1 MSLKYKDYYTLL
13 GVSRGAGA
21 DEIKSAYRKLAMKY
35 HPDKNPGNK
44 EAENKFKEINE
55 AYEVLSDPKKRGLY
69 DQLGR
74 NYREGQEFRPPPG
87 GGFSGGP
94 GGFQYQGGQGF
105 EQFGDFS
112 EFFKSIFGNLGGFSG
127 GQGGFGG
134 NFQEEP
140 GTFAPPRGR
149 RSSLDMEAELR
160 LTLAE
165 LVSGGRK
172 DLSFSYRAGGRTES
186 RNISVNL
193 PKNIGDG
200 SVIRLKGQG
209 AAAQGRS
216 GDLYL
221 KVALEPDPRFTVSGR
236 DLETRVQIFPWDA
249 ALGGEAQVFYPGG
262 SLKIK
267 IPPGSRSGKRMR
279 LTGKGLPHKG
289 GRGDLYAVLEITL
302 PEKLSPAQ
310 LDLFRKLKEGA

>member
-1 MSLKYKDYYTLL
+1 MSLKYKDYYSLL
-13 GVSRGAGA
+13 GVARGAGE
-21 DEIKSAYRKLAMKY
+21 DEIKSAYRKLAMKH
-35 HPDKNPGNK
+35 HPDKNPGSK
-44 EAENKFKEINE
+44 ESENKFKEINE

-94 GGFQYQGGQGF
+94 GDFQYQGGQGF

-112 EFFKSIFGNLGGFSG
+112 EFFKSVFGNLGGFSG
-127 GQGGFGG
+127 GQSGFGD
-134 NFQEEP
+134 NFQE
-140 GTFAPPRGR
+140 GAGGFPPQRGR
-149 RSSLDMEAELR
+149 RSNLDMEAELR

-172 DLSFSYRAGGRTES
+172 DLSFSYRAGGRAET

-193 PKNIGDG
+193 PRNIGDG

-209 AAAQGRS
+209 ASAQGRS

-221 KVALEPDPRFTVSGR
+221 KVAVEPDDRFEIKGA
-236 DLETRVQIFPWDA
+236 DLVVRVPVYPWDA
-249 ALGGEAQVFYPGG
+249 ALGGEAQVAYPGG

-267 IPPGSRSGKRMR
+267 VPPGSRSGKRMR

-289 GRGDLYAVLEITL
+289 GRGDLYAVLDITL
-302 PEKLSPAQ
+302 PEKLSPDQ
-310 LDLFRKLKEGA
+310 LELFRKLKDIA

>member
-1 MSLKYKDYYTLL
+1 MSLKYKDYYSLL
-13 GVSRGAGA
+13 GVARGAGE

-44 EAENKFKEINE
+44 EAENRFKEINE

-112 EFFKSIFGNLGGFSG
+112 EFFKSMFGNLGGFSG
-127 GQGGFGG
+127 GGFGG
-134 NFQEEP
+134 NFQEEA
-140 GTFAPPRGR
+140 GGFAPPRGR
-149 RSSLDMEAELR
+149 RSNLDMEAELR

-165 LVSGGRK
+165 LISGGRK
-172 DLSFSYRAGGRTES
+172 DLSFSYRQGGRTET

-209 AAAQGRS
+209 ASAQGRS

-221 KVALEPDPRFTVSGR
+221 KVAVEPDDRFEIKGA
-236 DLETRVQIFPWDA
+236 DLVVRVPVYPWDA
-249 ALGGEAQVFYPGG
+249 ALGGEAQVSYPGG
-262 SLKIK
+262 NFKIK

-279 LTGKGLPHKG
+279 LTGRGLPHKG
-289 GRGDLYAVLEITL
+289 GRGDLYAVLELTL
-302 PEKLSPAQ
+302 PDKLSNSQ
-310 LDLFRKLKEGA
+310 LELLRKLKETR